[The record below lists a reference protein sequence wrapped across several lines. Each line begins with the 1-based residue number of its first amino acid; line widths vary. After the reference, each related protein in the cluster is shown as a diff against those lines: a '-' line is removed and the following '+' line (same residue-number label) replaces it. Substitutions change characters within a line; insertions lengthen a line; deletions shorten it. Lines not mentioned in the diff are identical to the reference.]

1 MQMFIQK
8 KILTSLAGSCKTYKP
23 KEENIKKLKIYLNK
37 LEDGK

>member
-8 KILTSLAGSCKTYKP
+8 KTVILQVGSCRTYKP

-37 LEDGK
+37 LENGK